1 MHPQKLIK
9 QIGILLFFSF
19 IFSKALP
26 AQENNPIKIFG
37 YFQNTLQAWSQY
49 THTPAHSTFNTQQ
62 LNVFFQK
69 DMSRSWT
76 AFINIEFLNNFSAQ
90 KHWGSLNLEEV
101 WVRYHYDYTFNLKL
115 GLLTPV
121 FNNLNE
127 IKNKTPV
134 LPYIIRPLS
143 YESSFNEFI
152 PVEVLTPTQA
162 YAQAYG
168 FMRLK
173 SLKIDYAFYAGNSP
187 NINDKPENGQTG
199 IDTTFAFLYGGRVGI
214 RYNRLKAGI
223 SGSYDKDDFFQG
235 ELLVNAQNNVSL
247 RQIPKTR
254 IGADLS
260 FDYDEFSF
268 EGELINVDMKKNTV
282 LTADLN
288 FYYATLGYHLMDGL
302 FSYASYWFMEEQLI
316 FNTPVI
322 YEKEQE
328 EISVYSFGL
337 SQRLLDELVLK
348 AQFARVEN
356 DHMVNIYTDNA
367 EFKGHD
373 NFNIFALAVS
383 VIF

>member
-1 MHPQKLIK
+1 MRIQNVFK
-9 QIGILLFFSF
+9 QFGILLILSF
-19 IFSKALP
+19 LFAKTSP
-26 AQENNPIKIFG
+26 AQDSNQIKIFG
-37 YFQNTLQAWSQY
+37 YFQNTLQAWSKY
-49 THTPAHSTFNTQQ
+49 THAPAHSTFNTQQ
-62 LNVFFQK
+62 LNIFFQK
-69 DMSRSWT
+69 DLNRSWT
-76 AFINIEFLNNFSAQ
+76 AFINIEFLNNFSSQ

-101 WVRYHYDYTFNLKL
+101 WVRYHYDYNFNLKL

-143 YESSFNEFI
+143 YETSFNEFI

-168 FMRLK
+168 FIRLN
-173 SLKIDYAFYAGNSP
+173 SLKLDYAFYVGNSP
-187 NINDKPENGQTG
+187 NINDKQGNGQTG
-199 IDTTFAFLYGGRVGI
+199 TDTTFAFLYGGRVGM
-214 RYNRLKAGI
+214 RFNRLKMGV
-223 SGSYDKDDFFQG
+223 SGSYDKDDLFQG
-235 ELLVNAQNNVSL
+235 EALVNMPDNVNF

-260 FDYDEFSF
+260 YDYDDFSF
-268 EGELINVDMKKNTV
+268 EGELINVDMEKNSS
-282 LTADLN
+282 LSADLN
-288 FYYATLGYHLMDGL
+288 FYYATLGYHIADGL
-302 FSYASYWFMEEQLI
+302 FSYATYWFLEEDLTL
-316 FNTPVI
+316 NVPVA
-322 YEKEQE
+322 YEKEYE

-348 AQFARVEN
+348 VQFARVES
-356 DHMVNIYTDNA
+356 DQTVNIFN
-367 EFKGHD
+367 ENLVFKNHD